1 MTKTILLTGGAGYIG
16 SHMAVELLN
25 NNYNVI
31 IVDNFINSDESVL
44 KNINRI
50 TNKSAKFY
58 KIDVCDNELETVFKE
73 NKIDAVIHFS
83 ALKSVGESVKKPE
96 LYYKNN
102 IGGLENILEMM
113 EKYNCTDIVFSSSAT
128 VYGEPE
134 YLPLDEEHSL
144 SATNPY
150 GETKIACEEIL
161 RALYQE
167 NNSYNIAIL
176 RYFNP
181 VGAHH
186 SGLIGENPQGIPNNL
201 APFVGKVVIGEIAK
215 VSVFGD
221 NYNTSDGTGIR
232 DYIHIS
238 DLISGHM
245 QALKNITDLQC
256 DSINLGTGKGYSV
269 LEVIKAFENA
279 SGKKIPYEI
288 CPPRD
293 GDIEQCYAKCDVAK
307 QKLNWQAKYD
317 LDDMVS
323 SHLNWMK
330 NNG

>member
-1 MTKTILLTGGAGYIG
+1 MNKNILLTGGAGYIG

-31 IVDNFINSDESVL
+31 IVDNLINSDKSVL
-44 KNINRI
+44 KNISRI

-58 KIDVCDNELETVFKE
+58 KIDICDDELETVFKE

-83 ALKSVGESVKKPE
+83 ALKAVGESIEKPE

-102 IGGLENILEMM
+102 IGGLENVLEMM
-113 EKYNCTDIVFSSSAT
+113 EKYDCNDIVFSSSAT
-128 VYGEPE
+128 VYGKPE
-134 YLPLDEEHSL
+134 YLPIDEQHSL
-144 SATNPY
+144 SAINPY

-161 RALYQE
+161 GALYQE

-181 VGAHH
+181 IGAHS
-186 SGLIGENPQGIPNNL
+186 SGLIGENPQGLPNNL
-201 APFVGKVVIGEIAK
+201 APFVGKVAIGEVEK

-221 NYNTSDGTGIR
+221 NYDTPDGTGIR
-232 DYIHIS
+232 DYIHIM

-245 QALKNITDLQC
+245 QALKNINNLQC

-269 LEVIKAFENA
+269 LEVIKAFETA

-293 GDIEQCYAKCDVAK
+293 GDVAQCYANCDFAK
-307 QKLNWQAKYD
+307 QKLNWQAKYG

-323 SHLNWMK
+323 SHLNWIK
-330 NNG
+330 K